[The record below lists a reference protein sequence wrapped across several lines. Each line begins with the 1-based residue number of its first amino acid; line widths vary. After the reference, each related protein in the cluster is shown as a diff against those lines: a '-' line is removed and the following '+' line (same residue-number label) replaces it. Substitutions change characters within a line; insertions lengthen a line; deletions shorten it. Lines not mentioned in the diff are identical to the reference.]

1 MKFEIRK
8 LHGRVL
14 IIDDSVMNV
23 RLVERMLQCAG
34 CTDYYSTTDPRQAMD
49 LCATVKPDVVLLD
62 LNMPFI
68 DGFTLLGQFSEQFP
82 CRITMPIVVL
92 TADATTET
100 KHRAL
105 QAGATDFLTKPIDA
119 LELVLRL
126 GNLLDARKL
135 HLEAVESNLRLESR
149 VKERTRDLE
158 EAQAEIIERLAAAT
172 ELRDDDTGGHVERV
186 STMTGKIAEA
196 LGIDPNEVDLIRRA
210 VRLHDVGKISV
221 PDSILLKKGPL
232 TSEETALMREHTLAG
247 GRILHG
253 SRFPVLIFA
262 EQIARYHHERWDGT
276 GYPSRLAGESIPLCA
291 RIAAVADVYDALTSE
306 RPYKEAWCSD
316 AAIAEI
322 VRQSGA
328 HFDPKVVDAFCRVIG
343 FETEADR
350 RKELLRAAA

>member
-1 MKFEIRK
+1 MNFEIRK
-8 LHGRVL
+8 LSGRML

-23 RLVERMLQCAG
+23 RLLERMLQCAG
-34 CTDYYSTTDPRQAMD
+34 CTDYFSTTDPRQAMD

-62 LNMPFI
+62 WNMPFI
-68 DGFTLLGQFSEQFP
+68 DGFTLLGMLGERFP

-92 TADATTET
+92 TADATNET

-126 GNLLDARKL
+126 GNLLDTKKY
-135 HLEAVESNLRLESR
+135 HLEAMLG
-149 VKERTRDLE
+149 KERTWDLE
-158 EAQAEIIERLAAAT
+158 KAQDEIIERLAAAT

-186 STMTGKIAEA
+186 ATMTGKIAEA
-196 LGIDPNEVDLIRRA
+196 MGINSGEVDLIRRA

-232 TSEETALMREHTLAG
+232 TPDEMDLMREHTTAG

-262 EQIARYHHERWDGT
+262 EQIARHHHERWDGT
-276 GYPSRLAGESIPLCA
+276 GYPDRLSGEKIPLCA
-291 RIAAVADVYDALTSE
+291 RIAAVADVFDALTSK
-306 RPYKEAWCSD
+306 RPYKEAWCTD
-316 AAIAEI
+316 AAVAEI

-328 HFDPKVVDAFCRVIG
+328 HFDPKVIDAFCKVVG
-343 FETEADR
+343 YETESER
-350 RKELLRAAA
+350 RQELLRAA